1 MMTFRYIGSKARL
14 VEELAKHIGSPNQ
27 TGGMFV
33 DAFCGTGAVAETAM
47 KLGWPVW
54 LNDHMVS
61 AGIISAA
68 RLISKNEANF
78 KCFGGYSEALK
89 ILNGLEPLHGFIWRE
104 YSPASALTAGVE
116 RRYFTEENAGRI
128 DAIRSQIS
136 LWKKDGQLNRQEEQL
151 LIADLLSATNRVA
164 NIAGTYGCFLS
175 KWQSQAFNNL
185 ELLQR
190 ELNPQPTTVRITCE
204 DVSNLQVNPNDLV
217 YLDPPYTKR
226 QYAAYYHIL
235 ETIVI
240 NDEPEVQGVSGLR
253 PWQMKAS
260 DFCYKKRAL
269 DALTNLIKKLNSNR
283 ILLSYSEE
291 GHVPI
296 NQLMDNLSQIGSAT
310 PFKLMKVGR
319 YRPNKT
325 ASMARSTVSE
335 YLIVIEKDKLSSVRE
350 EVI

>member
-1 MMTFRYIGSKARL
+1 MTYRYIGSKARL
-14 VEELAKHIGSPNQ
+14 VEEIAEYIGTPSNS
-27 TGGMFV
+27 GGMFV
-33 DAFCGTGAVAETAM
+33 DAFCGTGVVAETAM

-68 RLISKNEANF
+68 RMISTHEANF
-78 KCFGGYSEALK
+78 KCLGGYSEVIN
-89 ILNGLEPLHGFIWRE
+89 ILNGLDPLRGFIWRE
-104 YSPASALTAGVE
+104 YSPASVLTGDVE

-128 DAIRSQIS
+128 DAIRQQIG
-136 LWKKDGQLNRQEEQL
+136 LWKKGELITKLEEKL
-151 LIADLLSATNRVA
+151 LIADLLSATNRIA

-175 KWQSQAFNNL
+175 KWQNQATNSL
-185 ELLQR
+185 IMLQR
-190 ELNPQPTTVRITCE
+190 ELISQPTTVRVTCE
-204 DVSNLQVNPNDLV
+204 DVSNLQVSSHDLV

-235 ETIVI
+235 ETIAI

-253 PWQMKAS
+253 PWQTKAS
-260 DFCYKKRAL
+260 DFCYKTRAL
-269 DALTNLIKKLNSNR
+269 DALTNLVVNLDSKR

-296 NQLMDNLSQIGSAT
+296 DQLMDNLTQVGSVT
-310 PFKLMKVGR
+310 PINLMKVGR

-325 ASMARSTVSE
+325 ASMARSTVRE
-335 YLIVIEKDKLSSVRE
+335 YLIVIEKDKLSTVRG